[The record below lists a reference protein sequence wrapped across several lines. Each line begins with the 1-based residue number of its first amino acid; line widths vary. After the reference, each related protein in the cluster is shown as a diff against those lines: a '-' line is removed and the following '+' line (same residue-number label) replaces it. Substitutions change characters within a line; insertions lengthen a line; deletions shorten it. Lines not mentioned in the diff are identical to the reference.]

1 MAAKA
6 KEKGLTRQ
14 EEFGTDGFMGY
25 YGYAVEVCRMICTGA
40 GEGYFITT
48 IIIAI
53 VLAGVLVGIDTYDD
67 LREMPIFA
75 TLESVVLFVFVLECV
90 LKIIAEGKKPVM
102 FFCGEEGSW
111 NTFDFIVV
119 LFCMPF
125 FSDIFGNNSPAIRI
139 VSRLFRLFR
148 VAKIVHKVPALQ
160 VIVKGLIGGLK
171 SIVYVATLLLLVFY
185 LYAIFGVFIFKEND
199 PFFFGNVPTALLSL
213 FRACTLE
220 NWGDNMYINMFGCR
234 EYDGGIYQSRD
245 DMNQVDWDRLPDM
258 YKCINPQPQAGLAGA
273 FFVSFTV
280 ISSLVMLSL
289 FIGVITMSM
298 QESLNDMRREVEESN
313 RMKRLIKAAEDM
325 AAAAAKTAE
334 LEGLKEFKRSVASKK
349 RRETMMQMKKDQ
361 SENPDVEVI
370 PDLKAMLEGDADEDV
385 TPTMMIEEDSESDEE
400 DEEGDMFSCL
410 TLRRAW
416 KPYKKALHRTFM
428 GFYPYRYFYEKFL
441 KTEKGKSKRL
451 SASERKAMADMREMK
466 MLMMQ
471 AWHGTKASSEY
482 HHDLDVSQDGTLDKY
497 IRHAGIQARW
507 LCENNYFTNFIT
519 GVILATAV
527 IVGVETD
534 HRTEANGVIF
544 DVLENVIFGV
554 FLAEVVIRFFSDDC
568 VPREYFASSWNTFDF
583 LVVSFS
589 KIPGGGAIV
598 VMLRLVRLLRVLKLV
613 KSMPQLAVIVNALLM
628 GLSSIG
634 YIGIIMFLTFYLF
647 AILGIILFKD
657 NDIFNFGTLHQ
668 AMVALFKVATLDNW
682 GDILYLNIYGCDVY
696 PPFFNEPT
704 RMITCET
711 PYPQPALATV
721 FFALFVVVGS
731 LVMITLFVGVVT
743 TSMEEATRMQTV
755 ELEIETRILDL
766 CHERSVTNPQLDI
779 YRRVF
784 SMLDLDGGGTI
795 ESEELRSGL
804 QAVNIECNDEQLDVW
819 VKEVDENSDGVI
831 DLIEFIIFMTNMKSK
846 ALKEQ
851 EEKLMRKGADGFLK
865 MRARAQARRAAEA
878 KNGGGNSA
886 SITPTESPGKEG
898 GDSLLGGPV
907 IAKPSPKVVKLDS
920 VEKKSSSGSFG
931 MGLTRGLSRMST
943 AVFGETEST
952 KYEVKGFVAHDGSDD
967 EDGEIEASPA
977 PRSPMRG

>member
-1 MAAKA
+1 MFARSNFVQQSMSKVAAHEEKTDAELLAMAAKA
-6 KEKGLTRQ
+6 KEKGLTRE

-53 VLAGVLVGIDTYDD
+53 ILAGVLVGIDTYDD

-75 TLESVVLFVFVLECV
+75 TLESVVLVVFVLECV

-234 EYDGGIYQSRD
+234 EYDGGIYQSR
-245 DMNQVDWDRLPDM
+245 
-258 YKCINPQPQAGLAGA
+258 LAGA

-334 LEGLKEFKRSVASKK
+334 LEGLKEFKRSVATKK
-349 RRETMMQMKKDQ
+349 RRETMLQMKKDQ

-370 PDLKAMLEGDADEDV
+370 PDLKAMIEGDADED
-385 TPTMMIEEDSESDEE
+385 
-400 DEEGDMFSCL
+400 
-410 TLRRAW
+410 
-416 KPYKKALHRTFM
+416 
-428 GFYPYRYFYEKFL
+428 
-441 KTEKGKSKRL
+441 GKSKRL

-507 LCENNYFTNFIT
+507 LCENSYFTNFIT

-534 HRTEANGVIF
+534 HRTEANGFIF
-544 DVLENVIFGV
+544 DILENVIFGV
-554 FLAEVVIRFFSDDC
+554 FLAEVIIRFFSDDC
-568 VPREYFASSWNTFDF
+568 VLREYFASSWNTFDF

-647 AILGIILFKD
+647 AILGIILFKE
-657 NDIFNFGTLHQ
+657 NDTFNFGTLHQ
-668 AMVALFKVATLDNW
+668 AIVALFKVATLDNW

-696 PPFFNEPT
+696 PPSFNEPP
-704 RMITCET
+704 RMMNTCKKSH
-711 PYPQPALATV
+711 PQPVLATV

-766 CHERSVTNPQLDI
+766 CHERSVTNSQLDI

-851 EEKLMRKGADGFLK
+851 EDKLMRKGADGFLR
-865 MRARAQARRAAEA
+865 MRARAQARRATEA

-898 GDSLLGGPV
+898 GDGLLGGPA
-907 IAKPSPKVVKLDS
+907 IAKPSPKVMKLDS

-931 MGLTRGLSRMST
+931 MGLKRGLSRMSS

-977 PRSPMRG
+977 SSSPMRE